1 MSTGASACLAYAVA
15 SDLQPAK
22 FPLNINRHT
31 LQGSI
36 RFIGSRLGYSFTL
49 RKGGNSVNIFNFFIT
64 SFGRR
69 VSCQI
74 VP

>member
-1 MSTGASACLAYAVA
+1 MSTGASACLAYAVV

-36 RFIGSRLGYSFTL
+36 RFIGYSFTL
-49 RKGGNSVNIFNFFIT
+49 REGGNSVNILNLFIT